1 MDLISCI
8 IRVRESQKQVKNFY
22 ACTEYVCNLIRVS
35 RSFSVSKLCTYVV
48 GRFWM
53 EQENESDL
61 PFHAKPLHFP
71 NSL

>member
-8 IRVRESQKQVKNFY
+8 IPGEGISKTSKEFL
-22 ACTEYVCNLIRVS
+22 CMYVCNLIRVS
-35 RSFSVSKLCTYVV
+35 RSFSVFKLCTYVV
-48 GRFWM
+48 GRFLM

-61 PFHAKPLHFP
+61 PFHAKLLHFP